1 MSMKIIITG
10 AGGFIG
16 QELVKELLSDPQVS
30 SVTLTDVMKPPVPSA
45 DNNTASSPEIS
56 SLAADLTSL
65 AICQE
70 LCSSTA
76 FTHVYLLHGIMSGAA
91 EANLE
96 LGLKVNVDSMRYMME
111 TLRTVRPGIRV
122 IFPSS
127 LAVFG
132 PVDPKQQEKVTE
144 NTILLPQSSDGTQKQ
159 MGEILLNDLIAKRSA

>member
-1 MSMKIIITG
+1 
-10 AGGFIG
+10 
-16 QELVKELLSDPQVS
+16 
-30 SVTLTDVMKPPVPSA
+30 
-45 DNNTASSPEIS
+45 
-56 SLAADLTSL
+56 
-65 AICQE
+65 
-70 LCSSTA
+70 
-76 FTHVYLLHGIMSGAA
+76 MSGAA